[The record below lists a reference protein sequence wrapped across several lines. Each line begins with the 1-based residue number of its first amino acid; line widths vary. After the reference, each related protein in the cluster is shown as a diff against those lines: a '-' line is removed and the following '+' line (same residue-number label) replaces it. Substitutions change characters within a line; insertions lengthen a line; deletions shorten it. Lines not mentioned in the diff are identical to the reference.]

1 MAISDITIEIAAL
14 GYASLA
20 MTTTRNEIRIMTTQ
34 ETIELFDK
42 YVIANYGRLPR
53 VIVKGEGCYLYDADG
68 NKILDMFP
76 GWAVSAIG
84 HCHPKVVEALRRQ
97 AGELLHID
105 NTFYSE
111 PQGKLAQL
119 LSERAFG
126 GKCFFCNSGAEA
138 NEAALKLARLHT
150 SPEKYKFITAEGSFH
165 GRTFATVTATAQPKY
180 HEGFLPLLPG
190 FVYVPFNDI
199 AALESAF
206 NDEVAAVMVE
216 PIQGEGGINV
226 ATAEYL
232 QTIRRL
238 CDEKGAVMILDEVQT
253 GLGRTGKWFGYQHFD
268 IEPDIITMAK
278 ALGGGVAIGAMMA
291 RDEIASSLVPGK
303 HASTFGGNALACA
316 AGVAVIEAIEEEN
329 LLQNAAELGQYIQ
342 DKLEQLQQK
351 HSIIDSVRGIGLM
364 IGVQL
369 TSQGKDIVDKCLDN
383 GVRINC
389 TSNTVLRFMPPMI
402 ATKSQIDQAI
412 EILDT
417 VLTE

>member
-1 MAISDITIEIAAL
+1 
-14 GYASLA
+14 
-20 MTTTRNEIRIMTTQ
+20 MTTQ
-34 ETIELFDK
+34 ETIDLFNK

-53 VIVKGEGCYLYDADG
+53 VIVKGEGCYMYDVDG

-76 GWAVSAIG
+76 GWAVSGIG
-84 HCHPKVVEALRRQ
+84 HCHPRVVEALRKQ

-111 PQGKLAQL
+111 QQGELAKL

-150 SPEKYKFITAEGSFH
+150 SQEKYKFITAEGSFH

-190 FVYVPFNDI
+190 FVYVPFNDVS
-199 AALESAF
+199 ALETAF
-206 NDEVAAVMVE
+206 SDEVAAVLVE

-232 QTIRRL
+232 QAIRRL

-253 GLGRTGKWFGYQHFD
+253 GMGRTGKWFGYQHFD
-268 IEPDIITMAK
+268 VEPDIITMAK

-291 RDEIASSLVPGK
+291 REEIAASLVPGK
-303 HASTFGGNALACA
+303 HASTFGGNCLACA
-316 AGVAVIEAIEEEN
+316 AGVSVIKAIEEDN
-329 LLQNAAELGQYIQ
+329 LLENAAQLGQYIK
-342 DKLEQLQQK
+342 DKLEQLKQK

-369 TSQGKDIVDKCLDN
+369 NGPGKEIVDKCLEM

-389 TSNTVLRFMPPMI
+389 TNNTVLRFMPPMI
-402 ATKSQIDQAI
+402 ATKDQIDQAI

-417 VLTE
+417 VLKDGE

>member
-1 MAISDITIEIAAL
+1 
-14 GYASLA
+14 
-20 MTTTRNEIRIMTTQ
+20 MTTQ
-34 ETIELFDK
+34 ETIDLFEK
-42 YVIANYGRLPR
+42 YVIGNYKRLPR
-53 VIVKGEGCYLYDADG
+53 VITRGEGCYCFDADG

-84 HCHPKVVEALRRQ
+84 HCHPKVVEALRKQ

-111 PQGKLAQL
+111 PQGKLAKL

-126 GKCFFCNSGAEA
+126 GKSFFCNSGAEA

-150 SPEKYKFITAEGSFH
+150 AKEKYKFITAEGSFH

-190 FVYVPFNDI
+190 FVYVPFNDVE
-199 AALESAF
+199 ALESAF
-206 NDEVAAVMVE
+206 SDEVAAVVVE

-232 QTIRRL
+232 GKIREL
-238 CDEKGAVMILDEVQT
+238 CDANGAVMILDEVQT
-253 GLGRTGKWFGYQHFD
+253 GIGRTVKWFAYQHFD
-268 IEPDIITMAK
+268 IEPDIMTMAK

-291 RDEIASSLVPGK
+291 KEEIAASLVPGK
-303 HASTFGGNALACA
+303 HASTFGGNCLACA
-316 AGVAVIEAIEEEN
+316 AGIAVIEAIEEDN
-329 LLQNAAELGQYIQ
+329 LLQNAAELGQYTK
-342 DKLEQLQQK
+342 DKLLELKKK
-351 HSIIDSVRGIGLM
+351 HFIIDSVRGIGLM

-369 TSQGKDIVDKCLDN
+369 TGPGKEIVDKCLEK
-383 GVRINC
+383 GLRINC
-389 TSNTVLRFMPPMI
+389 TSDTVLRFMPPMI
-402 ATKSQIDQAI
+402 ATRSQIDQAI
-412 EILDT
+412 DILDN

>member
-1 MAISDITIEIAAL
+1 
-14 GYASLA
+14 
-20 MTTTRNEIRIMTTQ
+20 MTTQ

-53 VIVKGEGCYLYDADG
+53 VIVRGEGCYLYDTEG

-76 GWAVSAIG
+76 GWAVSGLG
-84 HCHPKVVEALRRQ
+84 HCHPKVVTALRKQ

-111 PQGKLAQL
+111 PQGQLAKL

-138 NEAALKLARLHT
+138 NEAALKLARLYT
-150 SPEKYKFITAEGSFH
+150 AKEKYKFITAEGSFH

-190 FVYVPFNDI
+190 FSYIPFNDV

-206 NDEVAAVMVE
+206 SDEVAAVMVE

-226 ATAEYL
+226 ATEEFL
-232 QTIRRL
+232 QAIRRL
-238 CDEKGAVMILDEVQT
+238 CDENGAVMILDEVQT
-253 GLGRTGKWFGYQHFD
+253 GIGRTGKWFAYQHFD
-268 IEPDIITMAK
+268 VEPDIITMAK

-291 RDEIASSLVPGK
+291 KPELAAVLTPGK
-303 HASTFGGNALACA
+303 HASTFGGNCIACA
-316 AGVAVIEAIEEEN
+316 AGIAVIEAIEEDN
-329 LLQNAAELGQYIQ
+329 LLQNAAELGQYTK
-342 DKLEQLQQK
+342 DKLLQLKQK
-351 HSIIDSVRGIGLM
+351 HSVIDSVRGIGMM

-369 TSQGKDIVDKCLDN
+369 TGPGAAIVDKCLEQ
-383 GVRINC
+383 GLRINC
-389 TSNTVLRFMPPMI
+389 THDTVLRFMPPMI
-402 ATKSQIDQAI
+402 ATKEQIDRAI
-412 EILDT
+412 EILDG
-417 VLTE
+417 VLSPRDGGTK